1 MTRHIAW
8 DLGSTQVGQ
17 QAEEE
22 RAEVAGTLLGLYLG
36 SCRKGQARHGR
47 CTR

>member
-22 RAEVAGTLLGLYLG
+22 RAEVVGPLPGPLFGLLQEGT
-36 SCRKGQARHGR
+36 GR
-47 CTR
+47 TRQVH